1 MVAIDTVRAFH
12 LSFGFLVEIDIVLPE
27 EMTLRE
33 AHDIGEALQWKIEAL
48 PEVERAFVH
57 LDYEVDHKP
66 EHVTAHRPDWSH
78 NSVSIEPA
86 SPDTSPSARPR
97 RRLKTARTAAA
108 AATATATVVASTA
121 SEVPVLDSA
130 ESEPTSRKNAK

>member
-66 EHVTAHRPDWSH
+66 STSRRTGPTGRTTAS
-78 NSVSIEPA
+78 A
-86 SPDTSPSARPR
+86 SGR
-97 RRLKTARTAAA
+97 RRPTRARARARA
-108 AATATATVVASTA
+108 DA
-121 SEVPVLDSA
+121 
-130 ESEPTSRKNAK
+130 